1 MRSRYKRKKSEIEQ
15 TFNRAIVELQEKKL
29 PKERKIKSIFVFSLI
44 SSFSIEYKKELEE
57 KTAQF
62 RQEINALDEEI
73 RNVQILFIEAYKK
86 YKLDRMNNQD
96 FFSKLI

>member
-1 MRSRYKRKKSEIEQ
+1 MKKLFFLIDYKR
-15 TFNRAIVELQEKKL
+15 
-29 PKERKIKSIFVFSLI
+29 
-44 SSFSIEYKKELEE
+44 ELEE

-86 YKLDRMNNQD
+86 Y
-96 FFSKLI
+96 SI